1 VNTDIP
7 QGGHCDTDHSLVV
20 AKLQHTGTKK
30 MSNTKIYVETESQ
43 EINNI
48 ESKEQ
53 YQAKIS
59 NRFRAVENL
68 YDDVDITGAWET
80 IRKNITFSQTECRL
94 L

>member
-1 VNTDIP
+1 MSDLAREENVTLITIWWW
-7 QGGHCDTDHSLVV
+7 Q
-20 AKLQHTGTKK
+20 KLGQTGSKQ

-48 ESKEQ
+48 ESREQ

-59 NRFRAVENL
+59 NRFTAVENL
-68 YDDVDITGAWET
+68 FDDVDINGTWET
-80 IRKNITFSQTECRL
+80 IRKNIAFSQRECRL